1 MQVNDWNHVHYA
13 LAVARAG
20 TLSGAAEQLGVSH
33 STVLRRV
40 DTLEKSLRTRLFY
53 RHARGYVPTEAGRK
67 LMRAAE
73 SMQAQLNTLVGSVR
87 GADEQLSGT
96 LVVGVAPGL
105 LGPVVPLLRCFQ
117 RRHPGVK
124 LELDVDAD
132 FPFRRRGEAHV
143 GICLRAK
150 PDMPDCV
157 VQSVTPLRYSLYA
170 SPEYLREKGSFESLE
185 RIDHH
190 RFIGLSRGA
199 TADPPAQWVD
209 RWVPERQ
216 IALRCSSA
224 DQFPDAVRA
233 GFGIAPLGLWQAG
246 GDDRLCRLL
255 LPPDDWATDLWLF
268 THRDMCDTR
277 RVRALC
283 SFIGER
289 LQRDR

>member
-96 LVVGVAPGL
+96 LVVSVPASLLAPVAPL
-105 LGPVVPLLRCFQ
+105 LQRFQ
-117 RRHPGVK
+117 RRHPRVA
-124 LELDVDAD
+124 LELECGTGA
-132 FPFRRRGEAHV
+132 PSPGRGEAHI
-143 GICLRAK
+143 GIRYGAG
-150 PDMPDCV
+150 PDAPDCV
-157 VQSVTPLRYSLYA
+157 VQSVMPLRYSLFA
-170 SPEYLREKGSFESLE
+170 SPDYLREKGSFDSLE
-185 RIDHH
+185 RIGHH
-190 RFIGLSRGA
+190 RFIGLGRGA
-199 TADPPAQWVD
+199 VPDPLAQWVD
-209 RWVPERQ
+209 RWVPDKQ
-216 IALRCSSA
+216 IALRCSSV
-224 DQFPDAVRA
+224 DQFADAVRA
-233 GFGIAPLGLWQAG
+233 GFGIAPLALWQAR

-255 LPPDDWATDLWLF
+255 PPPDDWTSELRLL
-268 THRDMCDTR
+268 THRDMCDTH

-283 SFIGER
+283 SFIGKC
-289 LQRDR
+289 LQRDL

>member
-73 SMQAQLNTLVGSVR
+73 SMQAQLNTLVGSVG
-87 GADEQLSGT
+87 GADEQLCGT
-96 LVVGVAPGL
+96 LLVSVPAPLLARVA
-105 LGPVVPLLRCFQ
+105 PLLRRFQ
-117 RRHPGVK
+117 RRHPGIA
-124 LELDVDAD
+124 LELDTDPG
-132 FPFRRRGEAHV
+132 FPSPERGEAHI
-143 GICLRAK
+143 GIRIGAQ
-150 PDMPDCV
+150 PEAPDCV
-157 VQSVTPLRYSLYA
+157 VQSVTPLRYSLFA
-170 SPEYLREKGSFESLE
+170 SPEYLREKGSFDSLE
-185 RIDHH
+185 RIGHH
-190 RFIGLSRGA
+190 RFIGLSGDA
-199 TADPPAQWVD
+199 EADPMAQWVD
-209 RWVPERQ
+209 RWVPGRQ
-216 IALRCSSA
+216 ITLRCSSA

-233 GFGIAPLGLWQAG
+233 GFGIAPLSLWQAS
-246 GDDRLCRLL
+246 GDDSLCRLL
-255 LPPDDWATDLWLF
+255 LPPDDWTSELWLF
-268 THRDMCDTR
+268 THRDMRDTR

-289 LQRDR
+289 LQRDL